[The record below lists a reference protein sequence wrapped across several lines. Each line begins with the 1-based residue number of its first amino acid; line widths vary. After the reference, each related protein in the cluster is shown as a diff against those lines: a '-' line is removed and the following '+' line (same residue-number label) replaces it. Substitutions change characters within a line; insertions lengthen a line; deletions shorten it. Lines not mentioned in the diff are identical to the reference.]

1 MKAIQRPPHA
11 SSLRRLSSLC
21 LRRSFPR
28 STVRVVFSRSFTA
41 QRSLK
46 ANSTS
51 STSRKHVTVVNDD
64 GRVRW
69 GELSAREKAARTT
82 QQGINLVVV
91 IAGVALT
98 GAVVALLYTE
108 VFSYDSKTSHFNRAA
123 DRIKRDPKCIELLG
137 DSKKIQAFGEP
148 SWSRWARN
156 RVIASTTE
164 KDRWG
169 TEHLRM
175 HFYVEGPLNSGVVN
189 LHMTKKPSQD
199 GYEYKF
205 LALDVKGHQR
215 IYLENVDAK
224 KESGKGPTKMFG
236 VRWW

>member
-1 MKAIQRPPHA
+1 MKAIQRPLHA
-11 SSLRRLSSLC
+11 SSLCRLSSLC

-28 STVRVVFSRSFTA
+28 STIRVVFSRSFTA

-98 GAVVALLYTE
+98 VCFHRTPPYTRLGTRFSLLEYR
-108 VFSYDSKTSHFNRAA
+108 VQLPHFCTQRY
-123 DRIKRDPKCIELLG
+123 
-137 DSKKIQAFGEP
+137 F
-148 SWSRWARN
+148 
-156 RVIASTTE
+156 
-164 KDRWG
+164 
-169 TEHLRM
+169 
-175 HFYVEGPLNSGVVN
+175 
-189 LHMTKKPSQD
+189 HMT
-199 GYEYKF
+199 
-205 LALDVKGHQR
+205 
-215 IYLENVDAK
+215 AK
-224 KESGKGPTKMFG
+224 RAISTVPRTE
-236 VRWW
+236 

>member
-21 LRRSFPR
+21 LRRPFPR
-28 STVRVVFSRSFTA
+28 STIRVVFSRSFTA

-98 GAVVALLYTE
+98 VCFTSPNPSIRQTRNIVLIVGIQGAVVALLYTE

-123 DRIKRDPKCIELLG
+123 DRIKRDSKCIELLG

-156 RVIASTTE
+156 RVIA
-164 KDRWG
+164 
-169 TEHLRM
+169 
-175 HFYVEGPLNSGVVN
+175 
-189 LHMTKKPSQD
+189 
-199 GYEYKF
+199 
-205 LALDVKGHQR
+205 
-215 IYLENVDAK
+215 
-224 KESGKGPTKMFG
+224 
-236 VRWW
+236 

>member
-1 MKAIQRPPHA
+1 MAFQPAKAAGEARAPPLCTSRPGCQASYSDDPTMKAIQRPPHA

-28 STVRVVFSRSFTA
+28 STVRVVFSRSLTA

-46 ANSTS
+46 ANSTN

-98 GAVVALLYTE
+98 VCFTSPNPSIHQTRNMVLIVGIQGAVVALLYTE

-156 RVIASTTE
+156 RVIA
-164 KDRWG
+164 
-169 TEHLRM
+169 
-175 HFYVEGPLNSGVVN
+175 
-189 LHMTKKPSQD
+189 
-199 GYEYKF
+199 
-205 LALDVKGHQR
+205 
-215 IYLENVDAK
+215 
-224 KESGKGPTKMFG
+224 
-236 VRWW
+236 

>member
-21 LRRSFPR
+21 LRRSFPH

-98 GAVVALLYTE
+98 VCFTSPNPSIGTWFSLLEYRAQL
-108 VFSYDSKTSHFNRAA
+108 SHFCTQRY
-123 DRIKRDPKCIELLG
+123 
-137 DSKKIQAFGEP
+137 F
-148 SWSRWARN
+148 
-156 RVIASTTE
+156 
-164 KDRWG
+164 
-169 TEHLRM
+169 
-175 HFYVEGPLNSGVVN
+175 
-189 LHMTKKPSQD
+189 HMT
-199 GYEYKF
+199 
-205 LALDVKGHQR
+205 
-215 IYLENVDAK
+215 AK
-224 KESGKGPTKMFG
+224 RAISTVPRTE
-236 VRWW
+236 

>member
-1 MKAIQRPPHA
+1 VAFQPAGEARAPPLCTSRPSCQASYGDDPTMKAIQRPPHA

-28 STVRVVFSRSFTA
+28 STVQVVFSRSFTA

-51 STSRKHVTVVNDD
+51 STSRKHVTIVNDD

-98 GAVVALLYTE
+98 VC
-108 VFSYDSKTSHFNRAA
+108 FTSPN
-123 DRIKRDPKCIELLG
+123 
-137 DSKKIQAFGEP
+137 P
-148 SWSRWARN
+148 S
-156 RVIASTTE
+156 I
-164 KDRWG
+164 
-169 TEHLRM
+169 HQ
-175 HFYVEGPLNSGVVN
+175 
-189 LHMTKKPSQD
+189 TKNMVLIV
-199 GYEYKF
+199 G
-205 LALDVKGHQR
+205 
-215 IYLENVDAK
+215 I
-224 KESGKGPTKMFG
+224 
-236 VRWW
+236 